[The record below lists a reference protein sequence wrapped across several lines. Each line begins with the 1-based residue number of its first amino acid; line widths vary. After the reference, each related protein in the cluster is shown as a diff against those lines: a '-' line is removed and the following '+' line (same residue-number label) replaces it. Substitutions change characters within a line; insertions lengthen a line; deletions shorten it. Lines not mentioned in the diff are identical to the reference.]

1 MAVVEPFRCNDEGF
15 KRWLDDNPDGYVLNC
30 YATGKVHSARCPSF
44 QSAGPRMTFSRPKAC
59 SASVQQLFKY
69 AAQHGIDAARCQRCF

>member
-30 YATGKVHSARCPSF
+30 YAIGKVHSARCPSY
-44 QSAGPRMTFSRPKAC
+44 QSGWPAYDLQPSQGLQRFRTAVVQVC
-59 SASVQQLFKY
+59 SA
-69 AAQHGIDAARCQRCF
+69 A